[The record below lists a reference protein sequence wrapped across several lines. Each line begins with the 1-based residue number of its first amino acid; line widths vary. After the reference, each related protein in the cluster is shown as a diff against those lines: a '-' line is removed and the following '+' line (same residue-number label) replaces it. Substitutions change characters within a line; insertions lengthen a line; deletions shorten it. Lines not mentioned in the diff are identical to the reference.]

1 MATQIPPSYE
11 EAIAQAKRLLAKP
24 LSSEERIE
32 YAQGAIEVL
41 QDGEQIAKFEQDI
54 ENVAK
59 AAIQIDVAFDR
70 VTRGFQDMV
79 DRHGGEFPGLSRY
92 KNEWD
97 GYNEVY
103 KLFVT
108 CSKVYLLT
116 WILALGQVPLGLS
129 ICSLRD
135 GCSPQT

>member
-1 MATQIPPSYE
+1 MTTQIPPSYE
-11 EAIAQAKRLLAKP
+11 EAIAEAKRLLAKP

-32 YAQGAIEVL
+32 YAKGAIEVL
-41 QDGEQIAKFEQDI
+41 QDDEEIAKFERDI

-59 AAIQIDVAFDR
+59 AAILIDVAFDR
-70 VTRGFQDMV
+70 VTRNFQDMV
-79 DRHGGEFPGLSRY
+79 DKYGGDFPELSNY
-92 KNEWD
+92 KAEWD

-116 WILALGQVPLGLS
+116 
-129 ICSLRD
+129 
-135 GCSPQT
+135 

>member
-79 DRHGGEFPGLSRY
+79 DRHGGEFPDLFRY

-116 WILALGQVPLGLS
+116 
-129 ICSLRD
+129 
-135 GCSPQT
+135 